1 MSLIRNKDGALELSI
16 GTIVVIVIGMSM
28 LILGLV
34 LVRTIF
40 TGSTEAVDV
49 LNEKVQGEIVS
60 LFAAEGSDV
69 VIKLG
74 SDRVVKVKK
83 GEYTNVGIGARKA
96 DGSTITSR
104 QDLTYKVS
112 YDDDNYEGSCN
123 NPRNM
128 FVKDPN
134 VMRYFD
140 SANPNAVFA
149 AIQIKI
155 PDTEK
160 VCTLKTYVEVRERD
174 DDTYVGTEYFIIEVI
189 KSGIF

>member
-83 GEYTNVGIGARKA
+83 GE
-96 DGSTITSR
+96 
-104 QDLTYKVS
+104 
-112 YDDDNYEGSCN
+112 
-123 NPRNM
+123 
-128 FVKDPN
+128 
-134 VMRYFD
+134 
-140 SANPNAVFA
+140 
-149 AIQIKI
+149 
-155 PDTEK
+155 
-160 VCTLKTYVEVRERD
+160 
-174 DDTYVGTEYFIIEVI
+174 
-189 KSGIF
+189 

>member
-1 MSLIRNKDGALELSI
+1 MSLVRNKDGALELSI

-83 GEYTNVGIGARKA
+83 GEFTTVGLGARKSNGDA
-96 DGSTITSR
+96 IEDRRDLEYRIEFQTSNEWGC
-104 QDLTYKVS
+104 TNPEKMFAS
-112 YDDDNYEGSCN
+112 DNTWTS
-123 NPRNM
+123 
-128 FVKDPN
+128 
-134 VMRYFD
+134 FD
-140 SANPNAVFA
+140 SANPSAVFA
-149 AIQIKI
+149 AIEIKV
-155 PDTEK
+155 PEDFE
-160 VCTLKTYVEVRERD
+160 VCTQKVFVKVKNRD
-174 DDTYVGTEYFIIEVI
+174 NDDFVGSEYFIIEVI

>member
-83 GEYTNVGIGARKA
+83 GEYTTVGIGARKSNGDA
-96 DGSTITSR
+96 IESR
-104 QDLTYKVS
+104 NDLKYTLSINQAESGCSNPDKMFAL
-112 YDDDNYEGSCN
+112 DNPFSQ
-123 NPRNM
+123 RS
-128 FVKDPN
+128 
-134 VMRYFD
+134 FD
-140 SANPNAVFA
+140 SANPSAVFA
-149 AIQIKI
+149 AIEIKI
-155 PDTEK
+155 PEDFS
-160 VCTLKTYVEVRERD
+160 VCTQKVFVEVKD
-174 DDTYVGTEYFIIEVI
+174 PQTNDFVGSEYFIIEVI

>member
-83 GEYTNVGIGARKA
+83 GEYTTVGIGARKSNGDAIDGRDDLKYTLSINNA
-96 DGSTITSR
+96 DAGCSNP
-104 QDLTYKVS
+104 DEMFAL
-112 YDDDNYEGSCN
+112 N
-123 NPRNM
+123 NP
-128 FVKDPN
+128 FN
-134 VMRYFD
+134 VQRSFD
-140 SANPNAVFA
+140 SANPSAVFA
-149 AIQIKI
+149 AIEIKI
-155 PDTEK
+155 PEDFS
-160 VCTLKTYVEVRERD
+160 VCTQKVFVEVKFPPAL
-174 DDTYVGTEYFIIEVI
+174 TSTLKV
-189 KSGIF
+189 